1 MKISMKTYFFKEKLS
16 KKIRFLRERK
26 NLSFSPL
33 NFVEKKVE
41 FFKEKWE
48 VFGMKKVEKIVR
60 QTFWENQINR
70 KIRQFCRGSSETGI
84 LTLEIGFFWLSSGLQ
99 HENLGISTWDFFVPF
114 LPALEVHTSFDRD
127 SGTLQ
132 ESLKR
137 FFESWILF
145 LDKTSRLCW

>member
-16 KKIRFLRERK
+16 KKIRFLREKK

-70 KIRQFCRGSSETGI
+70 KIR
-84 LTLEIGFFWLSSGLQ
+84 
-99 HENLGISTWDFFVPF
+99 
-114 LPALEVHTSFDRD
+114 
-127 SGTLQ
+127 
-132 ESLKR
+132 
-137 FFESWILF
+137 
-145 LDKTSRLCW
+145 